1 MKGLRIPRPLIWLLL
16 ALAAGVLVWFN
27 SHHEGDSVD
36 KNKTPT
42 PTNPD
47 WIAHNASTWR
57 IDLAEQEQFFVEAE
71 QTTHWKKANLTD
83 LKHPRGWLAKPD
95 AAYDF
100 EAVLGRTDPIR
111 VHLQG
116 NARIRQLE
124 PQALS
129 LQSERLDYA
138 RETRLLTTPAPVRLS
153 SEKGWTTG
161 VGLQWWLA
169 AKRLIIQREVHTHYA
184 P

>member
-1 MKGLRIPRPLIWLLL
+1 MKGLRAPRPLIWLLL
-16 ALAAGVLVWFN
+16 ATAAVGLVWFN
-27 SHHEGDSVD
+27 SHHEVDSVD
-36 KNKTPT
+36 KTQTPT
-42 PTNPD
+42 RANPD
-47 WIAHNASTWR
+47 WVAQNASTWR
-57 IDLAEQEQFFVEAE
+57 IDLAEQEQFFLETE
-71 QTTHWKKANLTD
+71 QATHWKKANLTD

-95 AAYDF
+95 AAYKF
-100 EAVLGRTDPIR
+100 EAALGRTDPTR

-116 NARIRQLE
+116 DARIRQLE

-129 LQSERLDYA
+129 LQSDRLDYA

-161 VGLQWWLA
+161 IGLQWWLD